1 MVTTD
6 TIGTL
11 IPGRLAPS
19 RNSASASLAPHSWA
33 VALLAHG
40 GIAALLL
47 AGSMSAQQPQPDTL
61 PVFEIVIPAATA
73 QPAPQPAPA
82 MAAVAP
88 PPEPAAAMPEPE
100 PEPIAEPEPQAE
112 APLPVARP
120 VSRPQRQPMPRRPQ
134 TPVAESA
141 PVETTTIAAAAPS
154 HQSSPDQPALAQ
166 QPLAQQAM
174 PPYASI
180 LLDWLGRHR
189 DYPRAARLRRQEGMP
204 RIGITLDNSGR
215 ILALTL
221 VESSG
226 FALLD
231 EAALGMA
238 RRAAPFPPPQLPRGT
253 DRATFIVPV
262 QFALQR

>member
-1 MVTTD
+1 VVTTD
-6 TIGTL
+6 IIGTL
-11 IPGRLAPS
+11 APGRLAPP
-19 RNSASASLAPHSWA
+19 RNSVSGGLAPHSWA

-82 MAAVAP
+82 MAEVAP

-100 PEPIAEPEPQAE
+100 PEPLAEPEPQAE
-112 APLPVARP
+112 APLPLAKP

-134 TPVAESA
+134 NPVAESA

-154 HQSSPDQPALAQ
+154 HQSSPDQPA
-166 QPLAQQAM
+166 PPQQAL

-204 RIGITLDNSGR
+204 RIGITLDTSGR

-231 EAALGMA
+231 EAALDMA

>member
-1 MVTTD
+1 M
-6 TIGTL
+6 
-11 IPGRLAPS
+11 PAPQ
-19 RNSASASLAPHSWA
+19 SWA
-33 VALLAHG
+33 VAGLVHG

-47 AGSMSAQQPQPDTL
+47 AGSMSAPQPQPDSL
-61 PVFEIVIPAATA
+61 PVFEIVLPAATA

-82 MAAVAP
+82 MIEAA
-88 PPEPAAAMPEPE
+88 PEPAAAMPESEPE
-100 PEPIAEPEPQAE
+100 PEPLAEPEPQAE
-112 APLPVARP
+112 APLPVAKP
-120 VSRPQRQPMPRRPQ
+120 VSRPQRQPMPRPPQ
-134 TPVAESA
+134 TPVADSA
-141 PVETTTIAAAAPS
+141 PAETTAIAAAAPS
-154 HQSSPDQPALAQ
+154 HQSSADQPALAQ
-166 QPLAQQAM
+166 QTLAQQAM
-174 PPYASI
+174 PPYAPI

-204 RIGITLDNSGR
+204 RIGITLDTSGR

-231 EAALGMA
+231 EAALDMA

-262 QFALQR
+262 LFALQR